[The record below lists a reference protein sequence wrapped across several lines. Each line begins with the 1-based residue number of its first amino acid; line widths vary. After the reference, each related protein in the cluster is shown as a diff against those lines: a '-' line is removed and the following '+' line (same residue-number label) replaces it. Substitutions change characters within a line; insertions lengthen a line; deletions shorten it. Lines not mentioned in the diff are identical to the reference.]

1 MHRTFALRRVVVMA
15 TLAVL
20 VLGAVGCNDYRVRFL
35 YPRENRGDYFRE
47 RPDVALYVAEPEDL
61 RPSGQRQGS
70 GFFGTLRFP
79 ADDKLDQPPSRIV
92 LRALLQDLNQTR
104 VAALVRNPD
113 NADYVLTSQLL
124 SMTTRLERPLRAW
137 AVPLAAGIA
146 VGGLSSIGSDGGL
159 SHFFKTGAV
168 GAVLGTMLPAPAVT
182 TGEVR
187 VRLEL
192 RDRDT
197 NDLVFQTVCTGE
209 YQKTISLSLS
219 AREDQ
224 RIAEDFLPPA
234 LKRANACAVGQLYAF
249 LTDAQVEQP
258 KVSRAD

>member
-1 MHRTFALRRVVVMA
+1 MSFLRKTLVVAVFAAVVLSTA
-15 TLAVL
+15 
-20 VLGAVGCNDYRVRFL
+20 GCNDYRVRFL
-35 YPRENRGDYFRE
+35 YPRENRGDFFNA

-61 RPSGQRQGS
+61 RPSGQRNGS
-70 GFFGTLRFP
+70 GFFSTLQFP
-79 ADDKLDQPPSRIV
+79 SDDKLEQPPSRIV

-113 NADYVLTSQLL
+113 NADYVLSSQLL

-137 AVPLAAGIA
+137 AVPAAVGLA
-146 VGGLSSIGSDGGL
+146 VGGLSSIGSDGGT
-159 SHFFKTGAV
+159 SHFIKTGLV
-168 GAVLGTMLPAPAVT
+168 GSVLGTMLPAPAET
-182 TGEVR
+182 TGEVK

-197 NDLVFQTVCTGE
+197 NELLFETTCTGE
-209 YQKTISLSLS
+209 YRKTITLSLS

-224 RIAEDFLPPA
+224 RIAEDFLPRA

-249 LTDAQVEQP
+249 LSDAEMGP
-258 KVSRAD
+258 EVSRAD